1 MQRKSGLSILHSNY
15 LHFQETLGCLNC
27 QNYCEFPHAA
37 GEATLLSEGT
47 VEQPRHMSSPGP
59 GQQGER
65 SEQIIYFSTVSVDYS
80 DKKQLRGE
88 SVSFSWQFPKG
99 DSLSRLGRHGSW
111 SLTPG
116 CQERKQ
122 IVEAKNCGLWL
133 KVQHVVGRDRWM
145 SVSLRLHCG
154 F

>member
-27 QNYCEFPHAA
+27 QKLLWVPTCSWGSHSAVWRYRGAA
-37 GEATLLSEGT
+37 KAQEL
-47 VEQPRHMSSPGP
+47 PGP

-65 SEQIIYFSTVSVDYS
+65 RERIIYFSTVSVDCS

-116 CQERKQ
+116 SQERKQ

-133 KVQHVVGRDRWM
+133 KVQDVVGRDRWM
-145 SVSLRLHCG
+145 SVSLRLV
-154 F
+154 